1 MTDLATKIA
10 ELRELEEAATPG
22 PWLTTGP
29 EEIISSAYLITA
41 QPGFHSIANAPI
53 PYEHWED
60 GGPDCQA
67 RRDLAFIA
75 ALRNRARALLA
86 VVEAGQDLIDCGISK
101 WCEYCGH
108 PVGGHHRPC
117 EYEKLERA
125 LAAFAKEAADV

>member
-10 ELRELEEAATPG
+10 ELRELEEAATAG

-75 ALRNRARALLA
+75 ALRNRARAMLDA
-86 VVEAGQDLIDCGISK
+86 V
-101 WCEYCGH
+101 
-108 PVGGHHRPC
+108 
-117 EYEKLERA
+117 
-125 LAAFAKEAADV
+125 EAADHLMMTWTPDAIERLNDALTALAKETADG

>member
-1 MTDLATKIA
+1 MTDLAARIA

-41 QPGFHSIANAPI
+41 QPEFHSLANAPI

-75 ALRNRARALLA
+75 ALRNRARALLD
-86 VVEAGQDLIDCGISK
+86 VVEAARRSRPGFSQES
-101 WCEYCGH
+101 ER
-108 PVGGHHRPC
+108 VGGDAID
-117 EYEKLERA
+117 EA
-125 LAAFAKEAADV
+125 LAALAALAKEAVSVTR